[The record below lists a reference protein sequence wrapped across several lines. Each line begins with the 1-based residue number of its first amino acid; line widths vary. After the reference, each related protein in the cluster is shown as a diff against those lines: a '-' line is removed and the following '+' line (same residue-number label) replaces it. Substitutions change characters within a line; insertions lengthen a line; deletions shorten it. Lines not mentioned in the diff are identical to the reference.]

1 MRIGIEAQRLLRP
14 HKHGMDIVALET
26 IRALSAAHEH
36 EFVIFVKP
44 DSDRVG
50 LPDSPNVEL
59 VELDGGPYPIWE
71 QYALPKAV
79 KQYGIDLLHCTANTA
94 PLHSPVP
101 LVLTLH
107 DIIFLENQPLLR
119 GSWYQRFG
127 NQYRRWN
134 VPQIVNKCDRIVT
147 VSDFERQ
154 RIIDHLK
161 LDPDQVITVWN
172 GVSDKFQLI
181 NDPNQLATIRTQFNL
196 PNEFIFFL
204 GNTDPKKNVRGVLKS
219 LLLLKKQGKLTLP
232 VVISNLTAASL
243 NVILTDID
251 GQILTENIRLCG
263 YIPNAVLPLVYN
275 AATIFLC
282 PSLRESFG
290 LPILEAMACGTPVL
304 TSSTS
309 SMPEVAGDAAL
320 LVNPTSI
327 EEMALQLGCL
337 IQQPALRAT
346 LRKKGLERAALFSWQ
361 SAANKLLGVY
371 EETINIHSIPVVC

>member
-26 IRALSAAHEH
+26 IRALSTSVQH

-44 DSDRVG
+44 DTDRTG

-59 VELDGGPYPIWE
+59 VELDRGPYPIWE

-79 KQYGIDLLHCTANTA
+79 KQYGVDLLHCTANTA
-94 PLHSPVP
+94 PLQVSVP

-134 VPQIVNKCDRIVT
+134 VPQIVSKCDRIIT

-161 LDPDQVITVWN
+161 LDPDQVVTIYN
-172 GVSDKFQLI
+172 GVSDKFRLI
-181 NDPNQLATIRTQFNL
+181 DDHDQLASVRIEYNL
-196 PNEFIFFL
+196 PKEFIFFL
-204 GNTDPKKNVRGVLKS
+204 GNTDPKKNVPGVLKS
-219 LLLLKKQGKLTLP
+219 LLLLKKQGQLTLP

-243 NVILTDID
+243 NAILTDID
-251 GQILTENIRLCG
+251 GQILTENIILCG
-263 YIPNAVLPLVYN
+263 YVPNSVLPLVYN

-309 SMPEVAGDAAL
+309 SMPEVADDAAL
-320 LVNPTSI
+320 LVDPTSV
-327 EEMALQLGCL
+327 EAMALQLSNL
-337 IQQPALRAT
+337 IQQPTLRAE
-346 LRKKGLERAALFSWQ
+346 LRTRGLARAASFSWQ
-361 SAANKLLGVY
+361 SAANKLLVVY
-371 EETINIHSIPVVC
+371 KEIINIHSTPTTY

>member
-1 MRIGIEAQRLLRP
+1 
-14 HKHGMDIVALET
+14 MDIVALET
-26 IRALSAAHEH
+26 IRALSASDQH

-44 DSDRVG
+44 DTDRTG
-50 LPDSPNVEL
+50 LPNSPNVEL

-79 KQYGIDLLHCTANTA
+79 KQYGVDLLHCTANTA
-94 PLHSPVP
+94 PLHSSVP

-134 VPQIVNKCDRIVT
+134 VPQIVNKCDRIIT

-161 LDPDQVITVWN
+161 LDPDQVVTIYN
-172 GVSDKFQLI
+172 GVSDKFRLI
-181 NDPNQLATIRTQFNL
+181 NDRDQLAAVRVEYNL
-196 PNEFIFFL
+196 PKEFIFFL
-204 GNTDPKKNVRGVLKS
+204 GNTDPKKNVLGVMKS
-219 LLLLKKQGKLTLP
+219 LLRLKKQGQLTLP

-243 NVILTDID
+243 NAILTDID
-251 GQILTENIRLCG
+251 GQILTENIILCG
-263 YIPNAVLPLVYN
+263 YIPNSVLPLVYN

-309 SMPEVAGDAAL
+309 SMPEVADEAAL
-320 LVNPTSI
+320 LVDPTSV
-327 EEMALQLGCL
+327 EAMALQLSYL
-337 IQQPALRAT
+337 IQQPALRAD
-346 LRKKGLERAALFSWQ
+346 LREKGLARAAQFSWQ
-361 SAANKLLGVY
+361 VAANKLLGVY
-371 EETINIHSIPVVC
+371 EETLNIHSTPVAC

>member
-26 IRALSAAHEH
+26 IRALSASDQH

-44 DSDRVG
+44 DTDRTG

-79 KQYGIDLLHCTANTA
+79 KQYGVDLLHCTANTA
-94 PLHSPVP
+94 PLHSSVP

-134 VPQIVNKCDRIVT
+134 VPQIVNKCDRIIT

-161 LDPDQVITVWN
+161 LDPDQVVTIYN
-172 GVSDKFQLI
+172 GVSDKFRLI
-181 NDPNQLATIRTQFNL
+181 DDRNQLAAVRVEYNL
-196 PNEFIFFL
+196 PKEFIFFL
-204 GNTDPKKNVRGVLKS
+204 GNTDPKKNVLGVMKS
-219 LLLLKKQGKLTLP
+219 LLRLKKQGQLTLP

-243 NVILTDID
+243 NAILTDID
-251 GQILTENIRLCG
+251 GQILTENIILCG
-263 YIPNAVLPLVYN
+263 YIPNSVLPLVYN

-309 SMPEVAGDAAL
+309 SMPEVADDAAL
-320 LVNPTSI
+320 LVDPTSV
-327 EEMALQLGCL
+327 EAMALKLSYL
-337 IQQPALRAT
+337 IQQPALRAD
-346 LRKKGLERAALFSWQ
+346 LREKGLARAAQFSWQ
-361 SAANKLLGVY
+361 AAANKLLGVY
-371 EETINIHSIPVVC
+371 EETLNIHSTPVAC